1 MRVTVN
7 GQAQQQLV
15 QANTAGS
22 GRTPNPKTTS
32 SVGSPAGLRITR
44 RCCASAE
51 SAWRNSRYSTGSAY
65 YDCVA
70 RTPHLYRHVC
80 SEYLR

>member
-32 SVGSPAGLRITR
+32 SVGSPARAEDYPAMLRKR
-44 RCCASAE
+44 RI
-51 SAWRNSRYSTGSAY
+51 G
-65 YDCVA
+65 VA
-70 RTPHLYRHVC
+70 
-80 SEYLR
+80 